1 MGILKRYPAL
11 FFGLGIMVLFLT
23 LWFVRLPLID
33 ALEFKYYDAMMKLRG
48 QPESPSNIV
57 MVDIDDASI
66 EKLGRWPWSRA
77 MIANGIDRIN
87 AGEPKVIGLNL
98 LLTEPET
105 SEGLEELT
113 MIEEM
118 LSGDLGA
125 EIGPPGDRLLTAI
138 KDAKARLDNDKKLT
152 EALAHSGNVIL
163 PFFFRE
169 AAVARDRGDKP
180 DDAVVAASI
189 QNIRSE
195 AGVIVPQGDD
205 IVLPIPAFFD
215 AAAGVGHFNLA
226 YDMDGTVRKERL
238 IYEYSGL
245 YFPSYTLRLATYYL
259 NLDLEDVQANLGVAV
274 HLGSLVEIPTSF
286 YSELLVSFKGPRGSF
301 KRYSFFDVINDK
313 IPSSVFEDK
322 LVLVSPSAAGIMN
335 PLSTST
341 DPTMPVGEFT
351 AQTIWAVL
359 NKQFVQKPPWTDL
372 VEMLL
377 IVVLGI
383 VTAFL
388 LPRLK
393 ALIAGVVF
401 MSLLLVF
408 LFGSVYLF
416 VSKGMWVPSVYP
428 LLELVIGYIGVV
440 SLSYFATE
448 TSKEKVE
455 GESAETNRMLGL
467 SFQSQGMLDMAFDK
481 FRRVPVGDA
490 MKDILYNLGLDYERK
505 RQFNKAAAV
514 YEYIEDEDDRFK
526 DVSERKKKLMQ
537 ASETMVFGDSFLSGS
552 GETDMLD
559 TGSEVKPTLGR
570 YEVERQLG
578 KGAMG
583 VVYLGKDPRINRTT
597 AIKTFRFTDDFDE
610 DEIGDLKEKFF
621 REAESAGTLS
631 HPNIVT
637 IYDAGD
643 EQDLAYIAMEYLEG
657 EDLQKYIRKDS
668 LLPMRKVIDYV
679 ADIADGLDYAHKRGI
694 VHRDIKPANIMLLKN
709 GTVKITDFGIARITA
724 TSKTQ
729 TGVVKGTPYYMS
741 PEQFSGVKVDGRS
754 DIFSLGV
761 MLFQLLTGTLP
772 FYADNPAALMN
783 KIMNVPHPDPR
794 KTNPKI
800 VKPLVLILNKAL
812 AKDRDKRYQAGA
824 QMCSHLRQTGRK
836 IDEVLAGR
844 KKGADVTRS

>member
-1 MGILKRYPAL
+1 MGILKRHPAL
-11 FFGLGIMVLFLT
+11 FFGLGIMVLFLVF
-23 LWFVRLPLID
+23 WFVRLPFLD
-33 ALEFKYYDAMMKLRG
+33 TLELKYYDVMMKFRG

-66 EKLGRWPWSRA
+66 DKLGRWPWPRSLVA
-77 MIANGIDRIN
+77 KGLDRIN
-87 AGEPKVIGLNL
+87 AGNPKVVGLNL

-105 SEGLEELT
+105 SEGLAELET
-113 MIEEM
+113 IEAMIAGELGDNM
-118 LSGDLGA
+118 GASGDK
-125 EIGPPGDRLLTAI
+125 LLQAVR
-138 KDAKARLDNDKKLT
+138 DAKSKLDNDKKLT
-152 EALAHSGNVIL
+152 EALDASGNVIL

-169 AAVARDRGDKP
+169 AAVTRQGGEEP
-180 DDAVVAASI
+180 DDAVVAAAI
-189 QNIRSE
+189 QNIRRE
-195 AGVIVPQGDD
+195 EDDIVPQGDE
-205 IVLPIPAFFD
+205 IVLPIEAFYN

-226 YDMDGTVRKERL
+226 YDQDGTARRERL
-238 IYEYSGL
+238 VYAYNGL
-245 YFPSYTLRLATYYL
+245 YFPSYTLRLATSYL
-259 NLDLEDVQANLGVAV
+259 NLELSDLSSDLGAV
-274 HLGSLVEIPTSF
+274 VRLGSLVDIPTTL
-286 YSELLVSFKGPRGSF
+286 YSELLVSFKGPGGSF

-313 IPSSVFEDK
+313 IPASVFHNK

-341 DPTMPVGEFT
+341 DPAMAVGEFS
-351 AQTIWAVL
+351 AQTIWAIL
-359 NKQFVQKPPWTDL
+359 NKQFVQKPLWTDMAEL
-372 VEMLL
+372 LL
-377 IVVLGI
+377 ILFLGLVI
-383 VTAFL
+383 ALL

-393 ALIAGVVF
+393 ALLAGVAFVSILF
-401 MSLLLVF
+401 VL
-408 LFGSVYLF
+408 LFGSIYLF
-416 VSKGMWVPSVYP
+416 VSRGMWVPSAYP
-428 LLELVIGYIGVV
+428 LLEIVLGYIGVV

-481 FRRVPVGDA
+481 FRRVPVNDE

-514 YEYIEDEDDRFK
+514 YEYIETEDDSFK
-526 DVSERKKKLMQ
+526 DVREKKKKLMQ

-552 GETDMLD
+552 GETDMLE
-559 TGSEVKPTLGR
+559 TGSDVKPTLGR
-570 YEVERQLG
+570 YEVDRQLG

-597 AIKTFRFTDDFDE
+597 AIKTFRFTDDFEE
-610 DEIGDLKEKFF
+610 DEIGELKEKFF

-657 EDLQKYIRKDS
+657 EDLQQYIRKDT

-679 ADIADGLDYAHKRGI
+679 ADIADGLDYAHQRGI

-709 GTVKITDFGIARITA
+709 GVVKITDFGIARITA
-724 TSKTQ
+724 TSQTQ

-741 PEQFSGVKVDGRS
+741 PEQFSGEKVDGRS

-761 MLFQLLTGTLP
+761 MMYQLLTGTLP

-783 KIMNVPHPDPR
+783 KIMNVAHQDPR
-794 KTNPKI
+794 EINPKI
-800 VKPLVLILNKAL
+800 VKPLALILDKAL
-812 AKDRDKRYQAGA
+812 AKDREKRYQKSA
-824 QMCSHLRQTGRK
+824 QMCTHLRQTGKK
-836 IDEVLAGR
+836 IDQVMATR
-844 KKGADVTRS
+844 KK

>member
-1 MGILKRYPAL
+1 MGILKRQPAL
-11 FFGLGIMVLFLT
+11 FFGLGIMVLFLVF
-23 LWFVRLPLID
+23 WFVRLPFLD
-33 ALEFKYYDAMMKLRG
+33 TLELKYYDVMMKFRG

-66 EKLGRWPWSRA
+66 EKLGRWPWPRSLVA
-77 MIANGIDRIN
+77 EGLDRID
-87 AGEPKVIGLNL
+87 AGNPKVIGLNL

-105 SEGLEELT
+105 SEGLAELET
-113 MIEEM
+113 IEAM
-118 LSGDLGA
+118 LAGELGDNMGASGDK
-125 EIGPPGDRLLTAI
+125 LLQAVR
-138 KDAKARLDNDKKLT
+138 DAKSKLDNDEKLT
-152 EALAHSGNVIL
+152 EALNASGNVIL

-169 AAVARDRGDKP
+169 AAVTRQGDEEP
-180 DDAVVAASI
+180 EDAVVAAAI
-189 QNIRSE
+189 QNIRRE
-195 AGVIVPQGDD
+195 EDDIVPQGDE
-205 IVLPIPAFFD
+205 IVLPIEAFYN

-226 YDMDGTVRKERL
+226 YDQDGTARRERL
-238 IYEYSGL
+238 VYAYNGL
-245 YFPSYTLRLATYYL
+245 YFPSYTLRLATSYL
-259 NLDLEDVQANLGVAV
+259 NLELTDLSLDLGAV
-274 HLGSLVEIPTSF
+274 VRLGSLVDIPTTL
-286 YSELLVSFKGPRGSF
+286 YSELLVSFKGPGGSF

-313 IPSSVFEDK
+313 IPASVFYNK

-341 DPTMPVGEFT
+341 DPAMPVGEFS
-351 AQTIWAVL
+351 AQTIWAIL
-359 NKQFVQKPPWTDL
+359 NKQFVQKPLWTDMAELLMILFFGL
-372 VEMLL
+372 VIAL
-377 IVVLGI
+377 
-383 VTAFL
+383 L

-393 ALIAGVVF
+393 ALVAGVVF
-401 MSLLLVF
+401 VTVLCVL
-408 LFGSVYLF
+408 LFGSIYLF
-416 VSKGMWVPSVYP
+416 VSRGMWVPSAYP
-428 LLELVIGYIGVV
+428 LLEIVLGYIGVV

-481 FRRVPVGDA
+481 FRRVPVNDE

-514 YEYIEDEDDRFK
+514 YEYIETEDGSFK
-526 DVSERKKKLMQ
+526 DVREKKKKLMQ

-552 GETDMLD
+552 GESDLLE
-559 TGSEVKPTLGR
+559 TGSDVKPTLGR
-570 YEVERQLG
+570 YEVDRQLG

-597 AIKTFRFTDDFDE
+597 AIKTFRFTDDFEE
-610 DEIGDLKEKFF
+610 DEIGELKEKFF

-657 EDLQKYIRKDS
+657 EDLQQYIRKDT

-679 ADIADGLDYAHKRGI
+679 ADIADGLDYAHQRGI

-709 GTVKITDFGIARITA
+709 GMVKITDFGIARITA
-724 TSKTQ
+724 TSQTQ

-741 PEQFSGVKVDGRS
+741 PEQFSGEKVDGRS

-761 MLFQLLTGTLP
+761 MMYQLLTGTLP

-783 KIMNVPHPDPR
+783 KIMNVPHQDPR
-794 KTNPKI
+794 EINSKI
-800 VKPLVLILNKAL
+800 VKPLALILDKAL
-812 AKDRDKRYQAGA
+812 AKDREKRYQKSA
-824 QMCSHLRQTGRK
+824 QMCAHLRQTGKK
-836 IDEVLAGR
+836 IDQVMAAR
-844 KKGADVTRS
+844 KK

>member
-1 MGILKRYPAL
+1 MGILKRQPAL
-11 FFGLGIMVLFLT
+11 FFGLGIMVLFLAF
-23 LWFVRLPLID
+23 WFVRLPFLD
-33 ALEFKYYDAMMKLRG
+33 ALELKYYDVMMKFRG
-48 QPESPSNIV
+48 SPESPSNIV

-66 EKLGRWPWSRA
+66 DKLGRWPWPRSLVA
-77 MIANGIDRIN
+77 EGINRIN
-87 AGEPKVIGLNL
+87 AGGPKVIGLNL

-105 SEGLEELT
+105 SEGLEELAKL
-113 MIEEM
+113 EEM
-118 LSGDLGA
+118 IRHDLGSDLGPSGDK
-125 EIGPPGDRLLTAI
+125 LLKAI
-138 KDAKARLDNDKKLT
+138 SDAQAKLDNDKKLA
-152 EALAHSGNVIL
+152 EALTATGNVIL

-169 AAVARDRGDKP
+169 AAVTREGDGEP
-180 DDAVVAASI
+180 DDIIVAASI

-195 AGVIVPQGDD
+195 EGVIVPQGDE
-205 IVLPIPAFFD
+205 IVLPIQSFYD

-226 YDMDGTVRKERL
+226 YDMDGTARKERL
-238 IYEYSGL
+238 IYAYNGL
-245 YFPSYTLRLATYYL
+245 YFPSYTLRLATHYL
-259 NLDLEDVQANLGVAV
+259 NLDLSDISADLGETV
-274 HLGSLVEIPTSF
+274 HLGSLVDIPTTH
-286 YSELLVSFKGPRGSF
+286 YSELLVSFKGPGGSF

-313 IPSSVFEDK
+313 IPASVFSNK

-341 DPTMPVGEFT
+341 DPVMPVGEFS

-359 NKQFVQKPPWTDL
+359 NKQFVQKPLWTDMA
-372 VEMLL
+372 ELL
-377 IVVLGI
+377 MIVVLGMI
-383 VTAFL
+383 IAFL

-393 ALIAGVVF
+393 ALVAGVVF
-401 MSLLLVF
+401 VSVLFIFLL
-408 LFGSVYLF
+408 GSIYLF
-416 VSKGMWVPSVYP
+416 VSRGMWVPSVYP
-428 LLELVIGYIGVV
+428 LLEIVFGYIGVV
-440 SLSYFATE
+440 SLSYFASE

-481 FRRVPVGDA
+481 FRRVPVNDE

-514 YEYIEDEDDRFK
+514 YEYIEEEDAGFK
-526 DVSERKKKLMQ
+526 DVRERKKKLMQ

-552 GETDMLD
+552 GEPDMLD

-570 YEVERQLG
+570 YEVEKQLG

-597 AIKTFRFTDDFDE
+597 AIKTFRFTDDFEE
-610 DEIGDLKEKFF
+610 DEIDDLKEKFF

-657 EDLQKYIRKDS
+657 VDLQQYIKKDN

-679 ADIADGLDYAHKRGI
+679 ADIADGLDYAHQRGI

-709 GTVKITDFGIARITA
+709 GMVKITDFGIARITA
-724 TSKTQ
+724 TSQTQ

-741 PEQFSGVKVDGRS
+741 PEQFSGEKVDGRS

-761 MLFQLLTGTLP
+761 MMYQLLTGTLP

-783 KIMNVPHPDPR
+783 KIMNAPHPDPR
-794 KTNPKI
+794 KANPKI
-800 VKPLVLILNKAL
+800 VKPLVMILDKAL
-812 AKDRDKRYQAGA
+812 AKERDKRYQASA
-824 QMCSHLRQTGRK
+824 QMCTHLRQTGKK
-836 IDEVLAGR
+836 IDQVLAAR
-844 KKGADVTRS
+844 KKEQG